1 MGIGKKEKTSPL
13 QDAGKFVQQTLER
26 DALRRMQREQEQA
39 QANAQTVAPAKKVSE
54 AKARKDRRPQ
64 QINTHFTAQEKK
76 TIEDL
81 LFKMRLRGVGQ
92 KDAATEE
99 IVHVAVCHYLASVDN
114 VDELRP
120 EESKWWNK
128 EFC

>member
-1 MGIGKKEKTSPL
+1 MALKKNIL
-13 QDAGKFVQQTLER
+13 MQANGFVSENN
-26 DALRRMQREQEQA
+26 QREQLRQMVEA
-39 QANAQTVAPAKKVSE
+39 KANAQQEAPTKKVSE

-99 IVHVAVCHYLASVDN
+99 IVHVAVCHYLASVESLD
-114 VDELRP
+114 DLRP
-120 EESKWWNK
+120 EDSEWWNK

>member
-1 MGIGKKEKTSPL
+1 MALKKNILT
-13 QDAGKFVQQTLER
+13 QANGFVSENN
-26 DALRRMQREQEQA
+26 QREQLRQMVEA
-39 QANAQTVAPAKKVSE
+39 KANAQQEAPTKKVSE

-99 IVHVAVCHYLASVDN
+99 IVHVAVCHYLASVESLD
-114 VDELRP
+114 DLRP
-120 EESKWWNK
+120 EDSEWWNK
-128 EFC
+128 EFA

>member
-1 MGIGKKEKTSPL
+1 MALKKNILT
-13 QDAGKFVQQTLER
+13 QANGFVSENN
-26 DALRRMQREQEQA
+26 QREQLRQMVEA
-39 QANAQTVAPAKKVSE
+39 KANAQQEAPGKKVSE

-99 IVHVAVCHYLASVDN
+99 IVHVAVCHYLASVEN
-114 VDELRP
+114 VDDLRP
-120 EESKWWNK
+120 EESEWWNK
-128 EFC
+128 EFA